1 MAQKSFRILLIAV
14 LAALMALVWLNEGAP
29 SVFSS
34 ALAFPLEPLGAGLR
48 TLSLAGNLGNGLAF
62 ALYAALSLFPALLA
76 LRHKSERA
84 FRGENIALC
93 CISAFLFFALF
104 GMANPS
110 WLLSAFPYMEGDFL
124 PVAKGIVGGA
134 LWSFLILW
142 LVLRLVRMFQT
153 GDTQALLRY
162 LRAVLYALCLLFDA
176 AIALSCASA
185 LRDSLSASRQGM
197 DGVMAVLRFL
207 ASALPYGLD
216 IFVTLSLFPLFN
228 AFLAGNEEDTAQH
241 AGSLSRRCCLALCA
255 VAAALAA
262 FNGIQL
268 LFSRFLTSVSVHV
281 DIPIVSL
288 AFLLLILLL
297 SRLIVENRRLRSDN
311 DLFI

>member
-1 MAQKSFRILLIAV
+1 
-14 LAALMALVWLNEGAP
+14 
-29 SVFSS
+29 
-34 ALAFPLEPLGAGLR
+34 
-48 TLSLAGNLGNGLAF
+48 
-62 ALYAALSLFPALLA
+62 
-76 LRHKSERA
+76 
-84 FRGENIALC
+84 
-93 CISAFLFFALF
+93 
-104 GMANPS
+104 
-110 WLLSAFPYMEGDFL
+110 
-124 PVAKGIVGGA
+124 
-134 LWSFLILW
+134 
-142 LVLRLVRMFQT
+142 
-153 GDTQALLRY
+153 
-162 LRAVLYALCLLFDA
+162 
-176 AIALSCASA
+176 
-185 LRDSLSASRQGM
+185 
-197 DGVMAVLRFL
+197 MAVLRFL